1 MIARVLGLIDPPPTR
16 TTPTGESDILH
27 PLLLIFDIRSPSGLK
42 VYPGRSR
49 ASSEEGRIPCEG
61 RPGRRESVDR
71 LRDPRAALGGTRT
84 CDRQPRRCRVV
95 SLHESSE
102 PVPERAVRSLE
113 RAPRGV
119 LPRDDRDL
127 PVPADAHHRGGG
139 APDPRPS
146 RIPAMSGMRSAPR
159 YPDRGGARSPPPDRA
174 DAATPREKG
183 RLRGSPPQG
192 RRRGALIV
200 AGLQGAF
207 STRHRGTQNTE
218 AISGPGVAS
227 IGSVARAT

>member
-1 MIARVLGLIDPPPTR
+1 MIARVLGLIDSPPTR
-16 TTPTGESDILH
+16 TSPTGESDILH
-27 PLLLIFDIRSPSGLK
+27 PLLLIFDIRSTSVQRYIP
-42 VYPGRSR
+42 PGVVRR
-49 ASSEEGRIPCEG
+49 PEEGRIPCEG

-127 PVPADAHHRGGG
+127 PVPADAHHRGGD

-146 RIPAMSGMRSAPR
+146 PIPAMARMRAAPR
-159 YPDRGGARSPPPDRA
+159 YPDRGGTRSPPPGRA
-174 DAATPREKG
+174 DAAAPRGKG
-183 RLRGSPPQG
+183 PLPGSPPQS
-192 RRRGALIV
+192 RRRRALIV
-200 AGLQGAF
+200 PCPQGPF
-207 STRHRGTQNTE
+207 STRHRGAE
-218 AISGPGVAS
+218 RPGEHH
-227 IGSVARAT
+227 RP

>member
-1 MIARVLGLIDPPPTR
+1 MIARVLGLIDSPPTR

-27 PLLLIFDIRSPSGLK
+27 PLLLIFDIRSPSGQK

-61 RPGRRESVDR
+61 RPGLRESVDR

-84 CDRQPRRCRVV
+84 CDRQPRRLGVL

-127 PVPADAHHRGGG
+127 PFPADAHHRGGD

-146 RIPAMSGMRSAPR
+146 RIPAMFGMRAATP
-159 YPDRGGARSPPPDRA
+159 YPDRGGTRSPPHVHA
-174 DAATPREKG
+174 EAPR
-183 RLRGSPPQG
+183 P
-192 RRRGALIV
+192 
-200 AGLQGAF
+200 
-207 STRHRGTQNTE
+207 
-218 AISGPGVAS
+218 
-227 IGSVARAT
+227 

>member
-1 MIARVLGLIDPPPTR
+1 MKSSRRPRRRRRRWSQGSSVSSIRHRLA
-16 TTPTGESDILH
+16 
-27 PLLLIFDIRSPSGLK
+27 PLLPGNRIYFIPSFSFLIAARRPSKRYIPAG
-42 VYPGRSR
+42 VVRRP
-49 ASSEEGRIPCEG
+49 EEGRIPCEG

-127 PVPADAHHRGGG
+127 PVPADAHHRGGD
-139 APDPRPS
+139 APHPRPAP
-146 RIPAMSGMRSAPR
+146 IPAMSGMRSAPR
-159 YPDRGGARSPPPDRA
+159 YPDRGGTRSPPPDRA
-174 DAATPREKG
+174 DAPAPREKG
-183 RLRGSPPQG
+183 RLPGSPPQSPP
-192 RRRGALIV
+192 RGALIL
-200 AGLQGAF
+200 ACPASAF
-207 STRHRGTQNTE
+207 ST
-218 AISGPGVAS
+218 PPP
-227 IGSVARAT
+227 